1 MNIGRILIIVGFVLI
16 GIGILIM
23 IFLPDTSRGTTSVSI
38 VNAYGAFLL
47 IIGLVVFLVR
57 RIIVAK
63 TTGFE
68 EIASKLEDVKKKK
81 GKSKLKAIIILVGII
96 AIILFFSF

>member
-1 MNIGRILIIVGFVLI
+1 MNIGRILIIVGFVVI
-16 GIGILIM
+16 AIGILIM
-23 IFLPDTSRGTTSVSI
+23 VFLSDTSSEQTLTI
-38 VNAYGAFLL
+38 VNPFGAFLL
-47 IIGLVVFLVR
+47 IIGLVVFAVR
-57 RIIVAK
+57 HLIVAK

-68 EIASKLEDVKKKK
+68 EIASKLEDVKNKK